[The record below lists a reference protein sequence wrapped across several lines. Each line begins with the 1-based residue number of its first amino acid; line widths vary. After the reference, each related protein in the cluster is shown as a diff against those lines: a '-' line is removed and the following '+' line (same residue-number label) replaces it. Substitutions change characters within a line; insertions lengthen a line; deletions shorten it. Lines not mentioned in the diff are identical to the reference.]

1 MVLQGIFLFLMAEVG
16 EECRPVRLVLVLV
29 GRGDDRVQVFFRCLS
44 VIGRIEL

>member
-16 EECRPVRLVLVLV
+16 EEFPVRHVLVLV

-44 VIGRIEL
+44 VIGKIEL